1 MKKAL
6 CRFTWGLLVGIIFDD
21 ALVALKRAVSVRF
34 EVDLQYLPQ

>member
-6 CRFTWGLLVGIIFDD
+6 CRCTWGLLVGIIFDD
-21 ALVALKRAVSVRF
+21 ALVALRAVSVRF